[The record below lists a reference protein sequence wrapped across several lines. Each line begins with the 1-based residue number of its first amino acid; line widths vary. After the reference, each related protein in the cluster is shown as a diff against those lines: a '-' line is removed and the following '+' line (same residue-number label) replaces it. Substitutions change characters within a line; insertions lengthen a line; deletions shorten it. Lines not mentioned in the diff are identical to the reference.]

1 MGREIQIQKASHSA
15 EKRVDHRHTLA
26 LDTEVHYMEQNV
38 EGMFRCRT
46 TNIGLQGVFL
56 PSKALPIDSTM
67 DVELVFMARSD
78 STPGQYRLQAQ
89 VVRTTDK
96 GAGLV
101 FSKLDSEQ
109 QQDFRRFLFKAKVAA
124 RH

>member
-1 MGREIQIQKASHSA
+1 MGREKEKQNT
-15 EKRVDHRHTLA
+15 EKREDHRHTLA
-26 LDTEVHYMEQNV
+26 LDTEVHFSEQNV

-46 TNIGLQGVFL
+46 KDIGLHGAFL
-56 PSKALPIDSTM
+56 PSKVMPIDSKT
-67 DVELVFMARSD
+67 DVELVFQAP
-78 STPGQYRLQAQ
+78 THPVPKQYRLQAQ
-89 VVRTTDK
+89 VVRTSDN

-101 FSKLDSEQ
+101 FSRLDHDQ